1 MAKAMQKYFH
11 ENFNGA
17 ETTNIYPTQSFPV
30 YSIHTSE
37 SIYHFPSYVQH
48 VLAS

>member
-11 ENFNGA
+11 ENFDDA
-17 ETTNIYPTQSFPV
+17 ETVNIHPTESFPV

-37 SIYHFPSYVQH
+37 SIYHFASYVQY